1 METTNLKSS
10 ENEQQKSS
18 EIIEK
23 KPLSAADLILQKYK
37 KRQQESNKDDS
48 SEKEKTSE
56 KQVVVEKEVSSEKTE
71 LEELKDLSKE
81 LKEIVKKEEEKVVV
95 EQKKVEKTEK
105 EEVVE
110 SKEEVKTE
118 VEKVSVDYNEL
129 DKNELI
135 LKLEELLK
143 KPVMTI
149 KDEVEI
155 IKSVFYKKHKAE
167 TLKNKQKF
175 IEANPDEEFKPEQ
188 SEDEKKFKETYKKY
202 QELKAEHNR
211 KKEEEK
217 QANFQEKL
225 SIITQIENLVNT
237 QETMNKTFDD
247 FKELQQKWKEVGL
260 VPQEETKDLW
270 SKYNFANEK
279 FYDFVKINQELRDL
293 DLRKNLEIK
302 IELCERAEKLML
314 AEKIIKAFQD
324 LQLLHIKWKETGP
337 APREKR
343 DEIWE
348 RFKEATAQINKR
360 HHEFFQE
367 LKVEQ
372 ENNLKAKTLI
382 CDKVEEI
389 SNLEIVSHKEWKDTT
404 NEVVELQKIW
414 KLIGFAPRKEN
425 NEIYHRFRNL
435 CDSFFNKKR
444 EFYGSYNEELEN
456 NLQKKTDL
464 CVQVENIKDSTD
476 WRKSTI
482 AIVDIQKQWKT
493 IGHVPKKDFETLRKR
508 FGDSCNFF
516 FDKKKEF
523 FAGRI
528 KQEEDNLKLKEELIL
543 KIKEIDTSKDGSF
556 NELQAFQK
564 EWTTI
569 GFVPFKN
576 KDEVYKSYQTVVDEK
591 FSHFKINSKKRNA
604 MQFESRLDNMTKAPN
619 AKTKIN
625 LEIEKLKTNLAT
637 INDEIILWENN
648 MGFFAKSKNAES
660 MINDFNKK
668 IEKSKKEAEDIKKN
682 IISLEVASKKI

>member
-1 METTNLKSS
+1 METKNLKSS

-23 KPLSAADLILQKYK
+23 KQLSAAEIILQKYK
-37 KRQQESNKDDS
+37 KRQQDTNTDI
-48 SEKEKTSE
+48 SEKSE
-56 KQVVVEKEVSSEKTE
+56 TPIIERVVEEEKISPKIG

-81 LKEIVKKEEEKVVV
+81 IEEVAKKVVV
-95 EQKKVEKTEK
+95 EPEKK
-105 EEVVE
+105 EVVE
-110 SKEEVKTE
+110 KEKIIESEEDVKDTE
-118 VEKVSVDYNEL
+118 KTTVDYNDL

-135 LKLEELLK
+135 LKLEELLE
-143 KPVMTI
+143 KPAI
-149 KDEVEI
+149 KIRDEVEM
-155 IKSVFYKKHKAE
+155 IKSAFYRKHKVEVLEA
-167 TLKNKQKF
+167 KQKF
-175 IEANPDEEFKPEQ
+175 IEANPEQAQEFKPEP
-188 SEDEKKFKETYKKY
+188 SEEEQKFKETYKKY

-217 QANFQEKL
+217 QANFQTKL
-225 SIITQIENLVNT
+225 SIISQIENLVNT
-237 QETMNKTFDD
+237 QETMNKTFND
-247 FKELQQKWKEVGL
+247 FKELQKKWKEIGL

-293 DLRKNLEIK
+293 DLRKNLEKK
-302 IELCERAEKLML
+302 IELCERAEKLVL

-324 LQLLHIKWKETGP
+324 LQLLHLDWKETGP

-348 RFKEATAQINKR
+348 RFKEATSKINKR

-367 LKVEQ
+367 IKIEQ

-389 SNLEIVSHKEWKDTT
+389 TNLEIVSHKEWKETT
-404 NEVVELQKIW
+404 NEVIELQKIW

-425 NEIYHRFRNL
+425 NEIYHRFRTL
-435 CDSFFNKKR
+435 CDSFFNNKR
-444 EFYGSYNEELEN
+444 EFYGAYNEELEN

-464 CVQVENIKDSTD
+464 CVQVENMKESTD
-476 WRKSTI
+476 WRKTTMS
-482 AIVDIQKQWKT
+482 IVEIQKNWKT
-493 IGHVPKKDFETLRKR
+493 IGHVPKKDFEPLRKR
-508 FGDSCNFF
+508 FSDTCNYF

-528 KQEEDNLKLKEELIL
+528 KQEEENLIL
-543 KIKEIDTSKDGSF
+543 KQELVEKIKSIDTSKEDSF
-556 NELQAFQK
+556 NELQALQK

-576 KDEVYKSYQTVVDEK
+576 KDEIYKNYQTVVDEK
-591 FSHFKINSKKRNA
+591 FSNFKIGSKKRNS
-604 MQFESRLDNMTKAPN
+604 MQFESRLDNMSKAPN
-619 AKTKIN
+619 AKTKMST
-625 LEIEKLKTNLAT
+625 EIEKLRNNLTT

-682 IISLEVASKKI
+682 IVALEVASKKI

>member
-1 METTNLKSS
+1 METKNLKSS

-18 EIIEK
+18 EITEK
-23 KPLSAADLILQKYK
+23 KQLSAAEIILQKYK
-37 KRQQESNKDDS
+37 KRQQDDTDS
-48 SEKEKTSE
+48 PVKSETP
-56 KQVVVEKEVSSEKTE
+56 VT
-71 LEELKDLSKE
+71 
-81 LKEIVKKEEEKVVV
+81 EKVVV
-95 EQKKVEKTEK
+95 EEKISPKIGLDDLKNLSKEIEEVAKK
-105 EEVVE
+105 EVVE
-110 SKEEVKTE
+110 PEKKEV
-118 VEKVSVDYNEL
+118 VEKEKISDSEEDVKDTEKITVDYNEL
-129 DKNELI
+129 DKKELI
-135 LKLEELLK
+135 LKLEELLE
-143 KPVMTI
+143 KPVMRI
-149 KDEVEI
+149 RDEVEI

-167 TLKNKQKF
+167 VLENKQKF
-175 IEANPDEEFKPEQ
+175 IEANPEQAQEFKPEP
-188 SEDEKKFKETYKKY
+188 SEEEQKFKETYKKY

-217 QANFQEKL
+217 QANFQAKL

-247 FKELQQKWKEVGL
+247 FKELQKKWKEVGL

-293 DLRKNLEIK
+293 DLRKNLEKK
-302 IELCERAEKLML
+302 IELCERAEKLVL

-324 LQLLHIKWKETGP
+324 LQLLHLEWKETGP

-348 RFKEATAQINKR
+348 RFKEATSKINKR

-367 LKVEQ
+367 IKIEQ

-389 SNLEIVSHKEWKDTT
+389 ANLEIVSHKEWKETT

-425 NEIYHRFRNL
+425 NEIYHRFRTL

-444 EFYGSYNEELEN
+444 EFYSAYNEELEN

-464 CVQVENIKDSTD
+464 CVQVENMKESTD
-476 WRKSTI
+476 WRKTTM
-482 AIVDIQKQWKT
+482 AIVEIQKNWKT
-493 IGHVPKKDFETLRKR
+493 IGHVPKKDFEPLRKR
-508 FGDSCNFF
+508 FSVTCNYF
-516 FDKKKEF
+516 FDKKKDF
-523 FAGRI
+523 FAGRT
-528 KQEEDNLKLKEELIL
+528 KQEEDNLIL
-543 KIKEIDTSKDGSF
+543 KQELVEKIKNIDTSKEDSF
-556 NELQAFQK
+556 NELQALQK

-576 KDEVYKSYQTVVDEK
+576 KDEIYKNYQTVVDEK
-591 FSHFKINSKKRNA
+591 FSNFKVGSKKRNS
-604 MQFESRLDNMTKAPN
+604 MQFESRLDNMSKAPN
-619 AKTKIN
+619 AKTKMST
-625 LEIEKLKTNLAT
+625 EIEKLRNNLAT

-660 MINDFNKK
+660 MINDFNKN

-682 IISLEVASKKI
+682 IVALEVASKKI

>member
-1 METTNLKSS
+1 METKNLKSS

-23 KPLSAADLILQKYK
+23 KQLSAAELILQKYK
-37 KRQQESNKDDS
+37 KRQQEANSENS
-48 SEKEKTSE
+48 ENSEKEETPIAEKTVDE
-56 KQVVVEKEVSSEKTE
+56 KVSSPKIE
-71 LEELKDLSKE
+71 LEELKKLSKE
-81 LKEIVKKEEEKVVV
+81 IEEVAKKEAEPEEIKVV
-95 EQKKVEKTEK
+95 EKEKTI
-105 EEVVE
+105 E
-110 SKEEVKTE
+110 SKEDVKE
-118 VEKVSVDYNEL
+118 VEKISVDYNDLNKSDLISKL
-129 DKNELI
+129 D
-135 LKLEELLK
+135 ELLE
-143 KPVMTI
+143 KPVMSI
-149 KDEVEI
+149 REEVEI

-167 TLKNKQKF
+167 VLENKQKF
-175 IEANPDEEFKPEQ
+175 IEANPDEEFKPEP
-188 SEDEKKFKETYKKY
+188 SEEEKKFKETYKKY

-217 QANFQEKL
+217 QANFKAKL
-225 SIITQIENLVNT
+225 EIITKIENLVNT

-247 FKELQQKWKEVGL
+247 FKELQQKWKEIGL

-293 DLRKNLEIK
+293 DLRKNLEKK
-302 IELCERAEKLML
+302 IELCERAEKLVL

-324 LQLLHIKWKETGP
+324 LQLLHVEWKETGP

-348 RFKEATAQINKR
+348 RFKEATSKINKR

-367 LKVEQ
+367 IKTEQ
-372 ENNLKAKTLI
+372 DNNLKAKTLI

-389 SNLEIVSHKEWKDTT
+389 ANLEITSHKEWKDAT

-425 NEIYHRFRNL
+425 NEIYNRFRTL

-444 EFYGSYNEELEN
+444 EFYSSYNEELEN

-464 CVQVENIKDSTD
+464 CVQVENMKESTD
-476 WRKSTI
+476 WRKTTV
-482 AIVDIQKQWKT
+482 AIVEIQKNWKT
-493 IGHVPKKDFETLRKR
+493 IGHVPKKDFEPLRKR
-508 FGDSCNFF
+508 FSDACNYF

-523 FAGRI
+523 FAGRT
-528 KQEEDNLKLKEELIL
+528 KQEEENLKLKEELVE
-543 KIKEIDTSKDGSF
+543 KIKNIDTSKEDSF
-556 NELQAFQK
+556 NELQALQK

-576 KDEVYKSYQTVVDEK
+576 KDEIYKNYQTVVDEK
-591 FSHFKINSKKRNA
+591 FSNFKVNSKKRNE

-619 AKTKIN
+619 AKNKITS
-625 LEIEKLKTNLAT
+625 EIEKLRNNLAT

-668 IEKSKKEAEDIKKN
+668 IEKSKKEAEEIKKN
-682 IISLEVASKKI
+682 IVALEVASKKI